1 MCQRRRGRFCIQLL
15 EGGAMRE
22 RLVRKG
28 FARCVVTLGLGLA
41 VGLVQGCRKH
51 AAPAPVQPA
60 VRSVPHVEPDFSG
73 GALPVEDVDPS
84 APPRVNRRVRR
95 QPQVQPV
102 PVHGSDDQT
111 AAIAAAQREK
121 DARLLQE
128 QQVASQKQQ
137 EELNRQ
143 VQQNLKVQQELQ
155 SEPRIQEAPEV
166 PLPTLQQPRIQD
178 NPVPPPPTVPGQP
191 TPPQ

>member
-1 MCQRRRGRFCIQLL
+1 
-15 EGGAMRE
+15 MRE
-22 RLVRKG
+22 RLAKS
-28 FARCVVTLGLGLA
+28 VVALGLGLA
-41 VGLVQGCRKH
+41 VVLAQGCKKQ
-51 AAPAPVQPA
+51 AAPAPVQPV
-60 VRSVPHVEPDFSG
+60 VRSVPQVQPDFSG
-73 GALPVEDVDPS
+73 GAFPIEDVETR
-84 APPRVNRRVRR
+84 AAPRVNRSVRR

-102 PVHGSDDQT
+102 PVQGSGDQT

-143 VQQNLKVQQELQ
+143 VQQNMKMQQELQ
-155 SEPRIQEAPEV
+155 SEPRIQEAPEA

-178 NPVPPPPTVPGQP
+178 NPVPPAPTVPVQP
-191 TPPQ
+191 TQPQ